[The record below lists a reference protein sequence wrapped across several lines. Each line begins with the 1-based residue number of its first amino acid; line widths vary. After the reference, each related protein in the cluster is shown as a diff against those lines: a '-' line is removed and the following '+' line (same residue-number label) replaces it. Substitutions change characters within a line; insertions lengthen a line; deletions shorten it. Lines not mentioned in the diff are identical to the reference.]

1 MNDEKRTALA
11 RFADAVSMAIVVSF
25 AAFVLA
31 NLLRGCV

>member
-1 MNDEKRTALA
+1 MNDEKRTVLA
-11 RFADAVSMAIVVSF
+11 RVADAVSMAIVVSF